1 MPTKL
6 SRVAGFLPIGASTA
20 CFMRERGYRFVV
32 PYLDSSS
39 GVVREHW
46 IGRRIDESL
55 GSELPVSPQT
65 LADMFRAGRIRLD
78 GQPVAQSHILRRQE
92 RYRVDFHRHEPEVLD
107 EDVEVLHETEQMVA
121 VLKPASLPVH
131 PAGRF
136 RKNTVL
142 GVLEATRP
150 DLFSPVERALRSVH
164 RLVFGSGS
172 GSGSGLGSG

>member
-1 MPTKL
+1 MPL
-6 SRVAGFLPIGASTA
+6 SRVAGFLPIGASTT

-39 GVVREHW
+39 GLVREHW

-150 DLFSPVERALRSVH
+150 DLFSSVERALRGVH